1 MRICHI
7 TPHLPPDQ
15 AANALLPFHLGRW
28 STDSGDEVVFAAH
41 PAASENH
48 QPLPGP
54 VEWVPRRDRSD
65 ALWIVRKAR
74 GVRQAL
80 EIVRQVDPIVE
91 NVDIVHLHS
100 NGLLMELGAR
110 LARRHHKP
118 TVLTLYGT
126 EVWHYER
133 RHLIDLFTRAYRE
146 AAAVT
151 FYSDRLRAQAQE
163 IGLHHRDTHV
173 IYPPVAKAFSWS
185 DDQTRRAAREMLGIN
200 AEHVLLNVKRLH
212 PLAGQRY
219 AIDAM
224 SLIIDAHP
232 NVQLLICGS
241 GSLQS
246 QLEARVQARGL
257 GRYVRFMGCIDNDA
271 LATYYAAADVFLL
284 PSLLEAGPT
293 VALEALACGTPV
305 ISSDNPGGL
314 DLKAR
319 FGRDVDIVP
328 VEDADAL
335 ANAVIGFLNNKR
347 RADTVTRDLIEQELR
362 PTTVF
367 GRFQDIYV
375 RLAND
380 VER

>member
-1 MRICHI
+1 
-7 TPHLPPDQ
+7 
-15 AANALLPFHLGRW
+15 
-28 STDSGDEVVFAAH
+28 
-41 PAASENH
+41 
-48 QPLPGP
+48 
-54 VEWVPRRDRSD
+54 
-65 ALWIVRKAR
+65 
-74 GVRQAL
+74 
-80 EIVRQVDPIVE
+80 
-91 NVDIVHLHS
+91 
-100 NGLLMELGAR
+100 
-110 LARRHHKP
+110 
-118 TVLTLYGT
+118 
-126 EVWHYER
+126 
-133 RHLIDLFTRAYRE
+133 
-146 AAAVT
+146 
-151 FYSDRLRAQAQE
+151 
-163 IGLHHRDTHV
+163 
-173 IYPPVAKAFSWS
+173 
-185 DDQTRRAAREMLGIN
+185 MLGIN